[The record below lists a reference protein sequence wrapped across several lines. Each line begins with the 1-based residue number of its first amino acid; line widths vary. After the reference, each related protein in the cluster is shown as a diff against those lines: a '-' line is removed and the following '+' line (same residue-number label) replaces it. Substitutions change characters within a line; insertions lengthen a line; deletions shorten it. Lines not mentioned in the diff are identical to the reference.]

1 MSVTF
6 STRLRELRK
15 ERRMTQEEMAA
26 LLGIKRTS
34 YAFYES
40 GNRTPHDRNLR
51 KMAEFFGVSPEYL
64 LGDTDDSSVKPMV
77 VPLANSAAY
86 DLYPTL
92 QLAVAYLQNSAVP
105 VSYKG
110 QVLNEADRAL
120 LLRTAQFLMDVVD
133 SVLAK
138 EQGNG

>member
-1 MSVTF
+1 MSDNF
-6 STRLRELRK
+6 ASRLKQIRK
-15 ERRMTQEEMAA
+15 DRRLTQEELASF
-26 LLGIKRTS
+26 LGINRSS
-34 YAFYES
+34 YALYETGS
-40 GNRTPHDRNLR
+40 RVPHDKNLR
-51 KMAEFFGVSPEYL
+51 KIAEVLGVTTDYL
-64 LGDTDDSSVKPMV
+64 LGRPVGPVLAPVVSSGP
-77 VPLANSAAY
+77 AY